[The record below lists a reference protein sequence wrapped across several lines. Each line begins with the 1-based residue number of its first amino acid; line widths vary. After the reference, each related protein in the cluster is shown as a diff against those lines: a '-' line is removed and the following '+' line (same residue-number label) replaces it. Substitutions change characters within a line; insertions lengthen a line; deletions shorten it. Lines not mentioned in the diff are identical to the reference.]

1 MRHTGLS
8 SLGLTM
14 PTDTTE
20 SGSEQRVRALHKTRR
35 RLRWLEVA
43 LHRIKAEI
51 ARLEAVF
58 EDDIADRLSGKR
70 RLRMR
75 HAKLRVDSS
84 QDRPAAGEF
93 EGGESLSASDQ
104 LALPDVLSSPEDPP
118 VTKWLG
124 EASSPPFGSAASID
138 GNIADAVIDED
149 TSLLLPRERERA
161 QFRPL
166 LVSSAFHLLAICILL
181 PVTVATIAKQQPEFS
196 LSTLVEL
203 SSEPADEIV
212 LAEFTADTPIDGLPS
227 PAILPGPLAIPAEI
241 LPTDNLLAGLDP
253 GEDTP
258 KWDTNVGLSETA
270 LLGPAEAG
278 TILPGG
284 IPAGRGEGNGVH
296 GGGGGG
302 FGDAPGF
309 STFFGTRSQGDRFVF
324 IVDNSS
330 SMKDGRLEAA
340 LAELVRSVEAMGRRQ
355 SFYVIFV
362 ADQVYPM
369 FFPDRASETA
379 LATPENKQRLKNWLG
394 KVQLAGGNNRELIK
408 AIDLAAE
415 LRPHAVYLLWDGDLR
430 YSESVRRDVM
440 NHLTSPQP
448 WEFAIH
454 TLGMGSLTAANEQNL
469 FAIARAH
476 NGTYRRI
483 DVPKSGMR

>member
-1 MRHTGLS
+1 
-8 SLGLTM
+8 
-14 PTDTTE
+14 
-20 SGSEQRVRALHKTRR
+20 V
-35 RLRWLEVA
+35 
-43 LHRIKAEI
+43 I
-51 ARLEAVF
+51 
-58 EDDIADRLSGKR
+58 DD
-70 RLRMR
+70 
-75 HAKLRVDSS
+75 
-84 QDRPAAGEF
+84 
-93 EGGESLSASDQ
+93 
-104 LALPDVLSSPEDPP
+104 
-118 VTKWLG
+118 
-124 EASSPPFGSAASID
+124 ASSILVPH
-138 GNIADAVIDED
+138 
-149 TSLLLPRERERA
+149 ERNRA

-166 LVSSAFHLLAICILL
+166 LVSSAFHLLAICVML
-181 PVTVATIAKQQPEFS
+181 PVTVATIAKQQPDFA

-203 SSEPADEIV
+203 SGEPADEIV
-212 LAEFTADTPIDGLPS
+212 LAEFTADALIDGSPS
-227 PAILPGPLAIPAEI
+227 QAILPGPLTI
-241 LPTDNLLAGLDP
+241 PTDMISTDNFLPGIFP
-253 GEDTP
+253 GEETP
-258 KWDTNVGLSETA
+258 KWNDNLGLSETA

-278 TILPGG
+278 IFSPPGG
-284 IPAGRGEGNGVH
+284 PVGRGEGKGVH

-302 FGDAPGF
+302 GVRGDAPGF

-340 LAELVRSVEAMGRRQ
+340 LAELGRSVDALGRRQ

-369 FFPDRASETA
+369 FFPDRASELA
-379 LATPENKQRLKNWLG
+379 FATPENKELLRAWLG

-430 YSESVRRDVM
+430 YSDAVRRDVM

-448 WEFAIH
+448 WEFSIH
-454 TLGMGSLTAANEQNL
+454 TLGMGSLTAENEQNL

-483 DVPKSGMR
+483 DVPKAAKR